1 MVSKPPPSRAPKRT
15 IPDWPSDRRD
25 AAQELFATITAYMP
39 DFDRDLLRKAIL
51 QAPLSFPKR
60 DDGTVLFGN
69 PLDLAQRLAEFRQE
83 FPTIIAGLLYGSVK
97 SDATEFEN
105 AQERIKDIEKDY
117 GPEIAFIVMDALKVA
132 HMHRPRIGP
141 KLAEKMRVDF
151 DRFKTE
157 KAEAKKQRLK
167 GKKEKKVEAAL
178 YDRWVALYNEF
189 FDARHFDPRAETI
202 RVAERDILLDSV
214 DVQNPTELDR
224 ARLLESME
232 VQGPMALKLGLYRAY
247 DRFGDMYLRVHYPTA
262 YKVIARVMKVL
273 RTSLDVT
280 QKGNVLS
287 LADVLTEAAIEKMKL
302 KGLNPAESLE
312 ALEAGRGDF
321 YIKVREK
328 KPISIWRKLR
338 GDGIDP
344 EDFVEK
350 RGFGAALDEATQDRI
365 LIEDVFQSRI
375 YDLFG
380 FRKIFNKDSVSAMA
394 IEQAINKLPPHV
406 MHPVRFTNEQVDRMC
421 CDYMRDALV
430 ESMMVLD
437 EDETIFTTNPKTSRN
452 AEQVPVDD
460 LHYGAFIYEPARQ
473 KDYNRNPKPN
483 GFRSLQ
489 EGFAVLVCAAGIDRF
504 LLRVEGQFRTI
515 GMHINAEYGP
525 WAHSTFKQE
534 SFRNGAAWKAAKP
547 KGAKPIFV
555 FTPQGEILKFDE
567 GATVA
572 DAAFRISRELGL
584 RCVGARIK
592 PTHDSWHPI
601 FNPWVDRNAHA
612 TMERKMLA
620 PGDKLPDGCEIEI
633 IDDKDLKIGEDRLKY
648 IERHVTTNHAFSMIE
663 KARRPTQRKGP
674 ATGPDGEN
682 VL

>member
-1 MVSKPPPSRAPKRT
+1 MVSKPPPSRAPQRT
-15 IPDWPSDRRD
+15 TPDWPSDRRD
-25 AAQELFATITAYMP
+25 AAQELFATLSAYIP
-39 DFDRDLLRKAIL
+39 EFDRALLRKAIL

-60 DDGTVLFGN
+60 EDGTVLFGN

-97 SDATEFEN
+97 SDAAEFET
-105 AQERIKDIEKDY
+105 AQERIKHIEQEY

-141 KLAEKMRVDF
+141 KLAEKMRVDY
-151 DRFKTE
+151 DRFKAE

-167 GKKEKKVEAAL
+167 GKKERKVEAAL

-202 RVAERDILLDSV
+202 RVAERDILLDGI
-214 DVQNPTELDR
+214 DIQNPTDMDR

-273 RTSLDVT
+273 RTSLDVMH
-280 QKGNVLS
+280 KGKMRSLS
-287 LADVLTEAAIEKMKL
+287 DLLTEAAIEKMKA
-302 KGLNPAESLE
+302 KGLKPAQSLE
-312 ALEAGRGDF
+312 ALEAGQGDF

-344 EDFVEK
+344 DDFMEK

-365 LIEDVFQSRI
+365 LIEDVFQRRI

-380 FRKIFNKDSVSAMA
+380 FRIIFNKDSIRAAA
-394 IEQAINKLPPHV
+394 IEQATNKLPPHV
-406 MHPVRFTNEQVDRMC
+406 MHPVHFTNEQVDRVC

-430 ESMMVLD
+430 DSVMVLD
-437 EDETIFTTNPKTSRN
+437 ENETIYLENPKTKRN
-452 AEQVPVDD
+452 AEQIPIEE
-460 LHYGAFIYEPARQ
+460 LPYGAFMYEPARQ

-489 EGFAVLVCAAGIDRF
+489 EGFAVLVRAAGIDRF

-547 KGAKPIFV
+547 KGVTPIFV
-555 FTPQGEILKFDE
+555 FTPQGEILKFEE

-572 DAAFRISRELGL
+572 DAAFRISVELGL
-584 RCVGARIK
+584 GCVGARIK
-592 PTHDSWHPI
+592 PTYNSWHPI
-601 FNPWVDRNAHA
+601 FNPWVDQKAY
-612 TMERKMLA
+612 ERIVRIELR
-620 PGDKLPDGCEIEI
+620 PNDKLPDGCEIEI
-633 IDDKDLKIGEDRLKY
+633 IHDNTLKIGEDRLKD
-648 IERHVTTNHAFSMIE
+648 IERHVTTSHAFSMIE
-663 KARRPTQRKGP
+663 KARRPRPRKD
-674 ATGPDGEN
+674 TKLGPDGEN
-682 VL
+682 KL